1 MIKKL
6 ATFLTAL
13 LVLNTVN
20 IAKEGMWLPLLLKSL
35 NESDMQTMGLKLSA
49 EDIYNVN
56 NSSLKDAV
64 ISFGGFCTGEIISD
78 QGLILTNHH
87 CGYGQIQFHSSVEN
101 DYLTNG
107 YWAKELKDE
116 LKNPGLTATFIVRME
131 DVTAKV
137 LDSVGVELTDE
148 ERERQIKKNIKRIG
162 EEATDGT
169 IYDAVIKPFFYGN
182 EYYMYITKTYKD
194 IRLVGAPPSSIGKFG
209 GDEDN
214 WMWPRH
220 TGDFSMFRIYAGKD
234 NEPAE
239 YSEDNVPYEA
249 PRALKVSTK
258 GVQKGDFTM
267 VYGFPGRTQQYLTS
281 YAVDQ
286 IRNIENPAMID
297 IRRAILDIMDRNMR
311 QSDEVRIKYSAK
323 YARVSNYWK
332 KWIGENRG
340 LDRLN
345 AVEVKQEQ
353 EKAFQIAAMKGDNK
367 EYEMALPELKKLY
380 DQLQDLALA
389 RDYFIEIAYRGL
401 DIVSIARTF
410 RKDITDLSAGKT
422 FDQAHIDGLKKTVE
436 RFYKD
441 YDKQLDKELFNQ
453 LMYKYANEA
462 PKSFMP
468 DVFNQINGK
477 YKGNFTAFTDMV
489 YKKTI
494 FDSKE
499 EVMALL
505 NSYDKSAAKKLLKD
519 PAFLVAESLWSNYL
533 NKISPEYNRLNDEI
547 DKWSKIYVK
556 GMRELL
562 PGTYYPDA
570 NSTLRLAYGQ
580 VDTYEP
586 RDAVKYNYFTTATGI
601 LEKYDPANKDFVLP
615 ADMIDLINNKEFGDY
630 AEDGELHVC
639 FIASNHTTGGNS
651 GSPVLNAN
659 GELIGLNF
667 DRNWEGTMS
676 DIMYDPDQCRNI
688 AVDARYILWVVD
700 KYAGATRLIE
710 EMELVK

>member
-13 LVLNTVN
+13 LVLNTAN

-35 NESDMQTMGLKLSA
+35 NESDMQTMGLKLTA

-56 NSSLKDAV
+56 NSSLKDAI
-64 ISFGGFCTGEIISD
+64 ISFGGFCTGEIISN

-87 CGYGQIQFHSSVEN
+87 CGYGQIQYHSSVEN
-101 DYLTNG
+101 DYLTDG
-107 YWAKELKDE
+107 YWAKDFSEELP
-116 LKNPGLTATFIVRME
+116 NAGLTATFIVRME
-131 DVTAKV
+131 EVTDQV
-137 LDSVGVELTDE
+137 MDSVGVELTDE
-148 ERERQIKKNIKRIG
+148 ERDRQIKKNIKRIG
-162 EEATDGT
+162 EEATEGT
-169 IYDAVIKPFFYGN
+169 NYEAVIKPFFYGN
-182 EYYMYITKTYKD
+182 QYFMYVTKTYKD
-194 IRLVGAPPSSIGKFG
+194 VRLVGAPPSSIGKFG

-220 TGDFSMFRIYAGKD
+220 TGDFSMFRIYAGAD

-239 YSEDNVPYEA
+239 YSEENVPYKA

-258 GVQKGDFTM
+258 GVAKGDFTM

-281 YAVDQ
+281 YAVNQ
-286 IRNIENPAMID
+286 IKNIENPAMID
-297 IRRAILDIMDRNMR
+297 IRRTILDIMDRNMR

-340 LDRLN
+340 LDRLD
-345 AVEVKQEQ
+345 AIEVKM
-353 EKAFQIAAMKGDNK
+353 EKEKTFQIAAMKSDN
-367 EYEMALPELKKLY
+367 EAYELALPELKKLY
-380 DQLQDLALA
+380 EQLEDLALA

-410 RKDITDLSAGKT
+410 RADITDLSAGKE
-422 FDQAHIDGLKKTVE
+422 FDQAHIDGLRNRVK

-441 YDKQLDKELFNQ
+441 YDKNLDKELFTK
-453 LMYKYANEA
+453 LMHKYGTEA
-462 PKSFMP
+462 PKKFMP
-468 DVFNQINGK
+468 DVVKKINGK
-477 YKGNFTAFTDMV
+477 YKGHYPAFTDMV
-489 YKKTI
+489 YGKTI
-494 FDSKE
+494 FDNKE
-499 EVMALL
+499 EVLELL
-505 NSYDKSAAKKLLKD
+505 ENYNKGAAKKLLKD
-519 PAFLVAESLWSNYL
+519 PAYQVSESLWSNYL
-533 NKISPEYNRLNDEI
+533 NNISPEYNRINDDI

-556 GMRELL
+556 GMQELL

-586 RDAVKYNYFTTATGI
+586 RDAVKYDYFTTATGI

-615 ADMIDLINNKEFGDY
+615 ADMIELINNKDFGGY
-630 AEDGELHVC
+630 AENDELHVC
-639 FIASNHTTGGNS
+639 FISSNHTTGGNS

-700 KYAGATRLIE
+700 KYAGATRLID